1 VHCTDTEP
9 TDPCLCRRRCCVIE
23 PEEPQ
28 RAGVRASPDGR
39 SSVTA
44 REAEV
49 LKLVLARYTNAE
61 IAALLNISKRTVESH
76 MAALL
81 RKFAV
86 PDRTALIR
94 AAATATGN
102 LPIRG
107 NPPQHALDAGRLG
120 SARARASALRT
131 RVEIL
136 TGPTVAL
143 HSGHLRASVL
153 FQDAAARQFDDV
165 AYRWTVRADEAT
177 DRPTRARALHQ
188 AGLARER
195 AESARSRAA
204 LARQRLVDATPDE
217 RDPGAAH

>member
-1 VHCTDTEP
+1 
-9 TDPCLCRRRCCVIE
+9 VIE

-28 RAGVRASPDGR
+28 PAGVRASPDGR
-39 SSVTA
+39 SSVTP

-49 LKLVLARYTNAE
+49 LNLVLARYTNVE
-61 IAALLNISKRTVESH
+61 IATLLNISKRTVESH

-94 AAATATGN
+94 AAATATGHR
-102 LPIRG
+102 PIRS
-107 NPPQHALDAGRLG
+107 NPTQPAPDAGRLG
-120 SARARASALRT
+120 SARAWASVLRT

-136 TGPTVAL
+136 GGPTVAL

-165 AYRWTVRADEAT
+165 AYRWTLRADEAT
-177 DRPTRARALHQ
+177 DPPTRARALHQ

-195 AESARSRAA
+195 ADAARSRAA
-204 LARQRLVDATPDE
+204 LARQRLRDGTRNE